1 VHTNAVPA
9 LVAEACKY
17 IGTNP
22 TERKRLWCAT
32 FMNYVFAK
40 LGYEGTNSDVAK
52 SSPYYGRRLSEP
64 QVGAIAVLT
73 RGRKGGH
80 GVVVSG
86 VRCGTTDSAG

>member
-1 VHTNAVPA
+1 
-9 LVAEACKY
+9 L
-17 IGTNP
+17 
-22 TERKRLWCAT
+22 
-32 FMNYVFAK
+32 
-40 LGYEGTNSDVAK
+40 DVAK